1 MAKNFEF
8 LNDPKGALGYPFS
21 WSTVQIYYNPDKVKT
36 PPTSWESLT
45 DPEVQGPDRRRE
57 HPDRPDG
64 DRRNRHRF
72 QVSVRVDRR

>member
-45 DPEVQGPDRRRE
+45 DPMYKGLVVAENIPTDLMAIAGIATGSKSP
-57 HPDRPDG
+57 
-64 DRRNRHRF
+64 
-72 QVSVRVDRR
+72 